1 MGERNLILILLVYCL
16 VSMAYAHAEIYKH
29 IDENGH
35 ITYSNTSIKGG
46 EKLLISPP
54 SSTSTSKQTRISVDF
69 PRVSTDTQ
77 KKRDFKRRQILENE
91 LAIETKLLADTQ
103 KTLSK
108 IRNYPA
114 FSETN
119 ISQSQYETIEYKKRI
134 QIIKDKILAHE
145 RNVKALKKE
154 LAHL

>member
-1 MGERNLILILLVYCL
+1 MT
-16 VSMAYAHAEIYKH
+16 YAHAEIYKH

-35 ITYSNTSIKGG
+35 ITYSNTSIKDG
-46 EKLLISPP
+46 EKLLVSP
-54 SSTSTSKQTRISVDF
+54 SSPTSNSKKTRISVNF

-77 KKRDFKRRQILENE
+77 KKRDSKRRKILENE

-103 KTLSK
+103 RMLSE

-119 ISQSQYETIEYKKRI
+119 INQSQYETIEYKKRI
-134 QIIKDKILAHE
+134 QTIKDKILAHE